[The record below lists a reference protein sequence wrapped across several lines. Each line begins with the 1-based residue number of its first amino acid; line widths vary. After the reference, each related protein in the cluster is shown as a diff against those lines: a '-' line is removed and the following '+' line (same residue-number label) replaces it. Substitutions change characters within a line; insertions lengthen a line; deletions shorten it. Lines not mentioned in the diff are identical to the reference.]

1 MNGLLDHKYYNE
13 PEPSSLS
20 IVYIS
25 QNLISIK
32 GFAQY
37 IVNKRMSQN
46 IPSIHCPH
54 IISNPLAANL
64 LAHEADV
71 IVTVCVIIKLK
82 SEVKTE
88 KPKDLG

>member
-46 IPSIHCPH
+46 IPHCPR

-71 IVTVCVIIKLK
+71 IVTVCDIIKLK
-82 SEVKTE
+82 SEVKTV